1 MLFEPRPAYRFVRSP
16 QAFVNFAL
24 KAEPKNPVSVE
35 ALDADGAVIR
45 KLEMKGHAGINR
57 MSWDL
62 RHEPPRLVA
71 LRTVAPANPHIWEEP
86 RFRDAD
92 SRSITHWGT
101 ESAALGPI
109 VAPGQYSVRLTVDG
123 QSYTQP
129 LSVVRDPRGPGS
141 EADLALSVKTQLRIR
156 EDISHASDT
165 ANQIEWLRKQLEVY
179 ATMLRPARTH
189 EKEKAPLA
197 EDGDEYDPEPS
208 VAPPRAPDAAEARLR
223 AALLQ
228 AADDLDKKLKAIERR
243 LVSQALQNSDDKYFV
258 EPYGVFLN
266 LVWLN
271 AEVGTGGGDVA
282 GSADFAPTDAQLES
296 LARYESEM
304 ASVESDYRA
313 VATGDLA
320 SFNHLL
326 ETSNVAPLASVGA
339 H

>member
-1 MLFEPRPAYRFVRSP
+1 
-16 QAFVNFAL
+16 VNFSL

-35 ALDADGAVIR
+35 ALDAQGAVIR

-62 RHEPPRLVA
+62 RYEPPRLVA

-109 VAPGQYSVRLTVDG
+109 VAPGQYAVRLTVDG

-129 LSVVRDPRGPGS
+129 LTVVRDPRGPGS
-141 EADLALSVKTQLRIR
+141 EADLGLSVQTQLRIR

-179 ATMLRPARTH
+179 QTMLRPDRKH

-208 VAPPRAPDAAEARLR
+208 VAPPRALDAAEATRK

-228 AADDLDKKLKAIERR
+228 AADELDKKLQSIERR

-266 LVWLN
+266 LIWLN

-296 LARYESEM
+296 LGRYEAEM
-304 ASVESDYRA
+304 GSVDSDYRTL
-313 VATGDLA
+313 ATNELA

-326 ETSNVAPLASVGA
+326 ETSNVAPLAAVGA